1 MFFSIRDRWILSHY
15 SMTRKEIGMF
25 KIETHMHTSEGSA
38 CGYSNGYECA
48 AARKAEGYDTVIV
61 TDHFFRGNTRPKR
74 DLPWEQYVNE
84 FCSGYEHCKEEGDR
98 IGLNVLFGWEEN
110 FFGAEFLIYGLDKEW
125 LLAHPDMIR
134 WTPRQQYEYVH
145 ADGGYV
151 VQAHPFRQRD
161 YLEGIGLYPNHID
174 AVEGINAAQ
183 PKVQNERGLWFAKQ
197 FDFPVT
203 AGSDVHG
210 VRPIGGGM
218 LTEKK
223 IVTIQDYI
231 SLIQSR
237 RGYQLIEKHLDS

>member
-1 MFFSIRDRWILSHY
+1 
-15 SMTRKEIGMF
+15 MF

-74 DLPWEQYVNE
+74 DRPWEQYVNE

-145 ADGGYV
+145 AEGGYV

-183 PKVQNERGLWFAKQ
+183 PKVQNERGMWFAKQ